1 MRNHQGNGVVEEAVV
16 FSPGE
21 KMVAVVP
28 SQLSVPEFRE
38 HVEQRSGI
46 RCPCMATS
54 VVGFR
59 KQCCD

>member
-1 MRNHQGNGVVEEAVV
+1 MRNRQGNRVVREAVV

-21 KMVAVVP
+21 KIVAVVP

-38 HVEQRSGI
+38 HMEQTGGI
-46 RCPCMATS
+46 RCPCMATN
-54 VVGFR
+54 VVGYR